1 MSDYIKWGILGPGRI
16 AHQFARDIRLVKEAR
31 LWAVASR
38 QEERARE
45 FAQLYAIPKA
55 YGSYRELVEDE
66 DIDIIYIATP
76 HGRHYEDIKLCLN
89 HNKAVLCEKSFT
101 LNARQA
107 EEVINLART
116 NGLFLMEAM
125 WTRFLPITQ
134 KLRKLLKQNVIG
146 RLHMLSADLGFPFPF
161 DPQSRLFN
169 PILGGGALL
178 DVGVYPVSLS
188 QWFLGTPQEIRSL
201 AVLGESGVDEQA
213 GMVFLYANDRMAHLF
228 TSIRSSTPS
237 QAVFMGD
244 KGHLIVQA
252 PLYRPSGLV
261 IKLENGHEEYL
272 KAPLK
277 GNGFNYEIAEAT
289 QCLFEGKLQS
299 ETMSWEDTIEVLKIM
314 DTLRGQWSLRYPQEK
329 IFS

>member
-1 MSDYIKWGILGPGRI
+1 MSDQIKWGILGPGRI

-38 QEERARE
+38 QKERARE
-45 FAQLYAIPKA
+45 FAQRYTIPKA

-66 DIDIIYIATP
+66 AIDIVYIATP

-107 EEVINLART
+107 QEVINLART

-161 DPQSRLFN
+161 DLQSRLFN
-169 PILGGGALL
+169 PVLGGGALL

-188 QWFLGTPQEIRSL
+188 QWFLGTPREMRSL
-201 AVLGESGVDEQA
+201 AVMGETGVDEQA
-213 GMVFLYANDRMAHLF
+213 GMVFSYANGVMAHLF

-252 PLYRPSGLV
+252 PLYRPSGIV
-261 IKLENGHEEYL
+261 IKLENGREEYL

-277 GNGFNYEIAEAT
+277 GNGFNYEISEAT
-289 QCLFEGKLQS
+289 RCLLQGQLQS
-299 ETMSWEDTIEVLKIM
+299 SIMPWQDTTDVMKIM
-314 DTLRGQWSLRYPQEK
+314 DGLRALWGFSYPQESK
-329 IFS
+329 GI